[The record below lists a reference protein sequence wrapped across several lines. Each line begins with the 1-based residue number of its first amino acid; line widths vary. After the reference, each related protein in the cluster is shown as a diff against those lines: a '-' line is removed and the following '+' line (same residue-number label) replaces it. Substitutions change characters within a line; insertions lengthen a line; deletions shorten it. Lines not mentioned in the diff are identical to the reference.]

1 MVPMQ
6 VKIADKIKKNTPP
19 LFCMKCLICTS
30 VYNPGFAT
38 IKTTEGL
45 A

>member
-6 VKIADKIKKNTPP
+6 VKIADKIKKKYSTAV
-19 LFCMKCLICTS
+19 LYEMFDMY
-30 VYNPGFAT
+30 VRNPGFAT